1 MAKKERKAR
10 VLDKNGNIKEINI
23 SSLSNSPLIHHSLS
37 KDLIERIGNIY
48 KDIKGIYEMTL
59 EEFEIGFMRDE
70 NPKDE
75 VLLWECIV
83 ETLNRCM
90 SVLKNDKETKDKV
103 FSILVH
109 ASVGALTNEELKR
122 DDIKVIR
129 DLLLKTISEKQD
141 EQKGSK

>member
-1 MAKKERKAR
+1 
-10 VLDKNGNIKEINI
+10 
-23 SSLSNSPLIHHSLS
+23 
-37 KDLIERIGNIY
+37 
-48 KDIKGIYEMTL
+48 MTL